1 MSWFGFPSSRPWD
14 KDLSGSGSSLFWEW
28 SQENTFRELK
38 SDIQKGRKS
47 IKSVLTS
54 KLQLVLLDSFLLGH
68 HGRGNCFNWRARHLG
83 IYPPPPHRAVVEGWI
98 QGFWLILHI
107 APMCLTSRE
116 LPKQWAAL
124 ILEECQRIGAG
135 TWQFLPQ
142 QVTPFKEG
150 SCQSQEPWRPDAKTL
165 LYITH
170 PLYLSCPWFWISLA
184 TQ

>member
-1 MSWFGFPSSRPWD
+1 M
-14 KDLSGSGSSLFWEW
+14 
-28 SQENTFRELK
+28 
-38 SDIQKGRKS
+38 
-47 IKSVLTS
+47 LTS

-98 QGFWLILHI
+98 QGFWLILHM

-142 QVTPFKEG
+142 QSHCPRRDPASLRSSGGLMPSLSFTSLILFTYPVPDSG
-150 SCQSQEPWRPDAKTL
+150 SVLPHSRCLINSCWFSFG
-165 LYITH
+165 
-170 PLYLSCPWFWISLA
+170 YLFYSFRHVCA
-184 TQ
+184 C